1 MNSEI
6 IYLEISFT
14 SNPKRM
20 ELLVRNL
27 YKISPVT
34 KNKANRQNQKISNRQ
49 AHAVDVCLLQQ
60 PEGRVRVPR

>member
-34 KNKANRQNQKISNRQ
+34 KNKANRQNQKISNAKNPTYLRK
-49 AHAVDVCLLQQ
+49 LLK
-60 PEGRVRVPR
+60 

>member
-1 MNSEI
+1 MIDNIMNSEI

-34 KNKANRQNQKISNRQ
+34 KNKANRQNQKISNAKNPTYLRK
-49 AHAVDVCLLQQ
+49 LLK
-60 PEGRVRVPR
+60 

>member
-1 MNSEI
+1 MIDDIMNSEI

-34 KNKANRQNQKISNRQ
+34 KNKANRQNQKILPTCVSF
-49 AHAVDVCLLQQ
+49 
-60 PEGRVRVPR
+60 